1 MLDGWILGENRLP
14 YMWPESEGDAGE
26 RSQVRLQNGT
36 EETSH
41 VKSEFMKALEPDQPT
56 SFGPWAG
63 ITSYG

>member
-1 MLDGWILGENRLP
+1 MDGFLENHLL

-26 RSQVRLQNGT
+26 RTQVSLQNGT